1 MDRVASV
8 LSLYVVRVAINV
20 DILVNVMDVV
30 CAVKEVMNLMEQ
42 HVVCAV
48 KEVMN
53 LMEQQSVVR
62 GILVV
67 EKPLMGHAMQAIQ
80 VGYAQAHTRARA

>member
-1 MDRVASV
+1 MDRVANV
-8 LSLYVVRVAINV
+8 LFLYAVRVAINV
-20 DILVNVMDVV
+20 SIFVNVID
-30 CAVKEVMNLMEQ
+30 
-42 HVVCAV
+42 VVCAV

-53 LMEQQSVVR
+53 LMEQQSVER

-80 VGYAQAHTRARA
+80 VGYAQTHTRADA